1 MKRHTGI
8 IVIVLLTLI
17 IVNNIYYPVGH
28 TGVEGFDIHSKWAH
42 NEADTFD
49 RYIITVSPLL
59 KKVKGQTDL
68 VFLKAQLL
76 NILKMFNANFEA
88 YIQKVYN
95 TKDFLN
101 PNISVDLIN
110 GVITQLFDY
119 LKSVVDSAKNTE
131 GDGSLTN
138 DARNSIKTYFF
149 TGFTQL
155 FKKLA
160 SLKHKPEVGSSGAT
174 LFTNEQITDYAYT
187 GEPSIK
193 HFTILCDDNSSIAKQ
208 LNGDPVD
215 PTGVHMEF
223 FISNSINNANNSNFL
238 LQVYKD
244 TAELQNTTTQFSDYA
259 SSLRFTKNA
268 SSSDPTLDDILGD
281 VVANT
286 ADVYKISQSNTEGPF
301 LAILILSLALG
312 IAIVYYFYDSFGG
325 SVASSVSSAYNT
337 ASNAVSGATANMSA
351 NVSANVTGIAGKVG
365 NAVSVDNL
373 TTTMNNA
380 GGGLF
385 LFHGFLLILI
395 LILYLKYH
403 GGDTLD
409 DLEDVIEEGT
419 DRLISMAVDEV
430 ENQMGDGD
438 DE

>member
-8 IVIVLLTLI
+8 IVIVFLTLI

-28 TGVEGFDIHSKWAH
+28 MVEEGFDIHSKWGH

-59 KKVKGQTDL
+59 KKVKGQTD
-68 VFLKAQLL
+68 VIFLKTQLL

-101 PNISVDLIN
+101 PNISVDLIKS
-110 GVITQLFDY
+110 VITQLFDY
-119 LKSVVDSAKNTE
+119 VKSVVDSAKNTE
-131 GDGSLTN
+131 GDSTLTK
-138 DARNSIKTYFF
+138 DVRNSIKTYFF

-155 FKKLA
+155 HKKMA
-160 SLKHKPEVGSSGAT
+160 SLRHKPEVGSNGVT
-174 LFTNEQITDYAYT
+174 LYTDEQITDAGYA

-193 HFTILCDDNSSIAKQ
+193 HFVILCDEGSSIAKQ

-244 TAELQNTTTQFSDYA
+244 TAELQNVTTTQFSDYA
-259 SSLRFTKNA
+259 SSLRYTRI
-268 SSSDPTLDDILGD
+268 SSGSEPTLDDILGD
-281 VVANT
+281 VALNN

-301 LAILILSLALG
+301 LAILILSLALF
-312 IAIVYYFYDSFGG
+312 IAIGYYFGDAFGG
-325 SVASSVSSAYNT
+325 SVVESVGNGVSSAYNT
-337 ASNAVSGATANMSA
+337 ASNAVSDATK
-351 NVSANVTGIAGKVG
+351 NVSSSVSGITSKVG

-380 GGGLF
+380 GGGLY
-385 LFHGFLLILI
+385 LLHGFLMIIILI
-395 LILYLKYH
+395 LFLKYH
-403 GGDTLD
+403 KGDTLN
-409 DLEDVIEEGT
+409 DLQDVIEEGT

-430 ENQMGDGD
+430 EKQAGED